1 MLLFDDMTC
10 FVIDQHT
17 MKFTNKLKVSLQM
30 VDMYTPGQK
39 LYPIKLDLWLID
51 LIYCVLMPLSAIS

>member
-39 LYPIKLDLWLID
+39 LYPIKLDL
-51 LIYCVLMPLSAIS
+51 